1 MKRQPSVA
9 FLRGINVGGHRVKMD
24 RLRELFTELGLRD
37 VATFIA
43 SGNVVFSTESRD
55 VHELRE
61 QIEAHLEENLGYEV
75 ATFLRSPEEL
85 AAITVFQPAGGGLR
99 EVGPE
104 EDRAP
109 ASEASHYVMFVDAP
123 VQKTLR
129 SNLAELDSETD
140 RFHFSEGE
148 VHWILQG
155 KLSESPLFGSVMDR
169 ATRGFRTTTRNMNT
183 LRRIAAK
190 VAPSGP
196 S

>member
-1 MKRQPSVA
+1 MFRYIA

-24 RLRELFTELGLRD
+24 RLRGLFAGLGLAD
-37 VATFIA
+37 VGTFIA
-43 SGNVVFSTESRD
+43 SGNVVFSASSDD

-61 QIEAHLEENLGYEV
+61 QIEAHLEETLGYEV

-85 AAITVFQPAGGGLR
+85 AAIIAFQPAGGGSGAG
-99 EVGPE
+99 GPA
-104 EDRAP
+104 EDWAP
-109 ASEASHYVMFVDAP
+109 ASEMSHYVVFVDAP
-123 VQKTLR
+123 VPEALR
-129 SNLAELDSETD
+129 SSLTQLDSQSD

-148 VHWILQG
+148 VHWILRG
-155 KLSESPLFGSVMDR
+155 KLSESPLFGSAMDR

-190 VAPSGP
+190 VAPRGP